1 MKPRHILTGLVLGLL
16 ALTTLT
22 MTAPG
27 FAATAELGAEDAGRL
42 ADMLDDPAQRD
53 ALIGTL
59 RDLAAVDAQT
69 TTAPAGASGGLSQW
83 VGLMVGRA
91 TEGLASLG
99 GQLAQLVA
107 TMSDPG
113 AVWQELQT
121 EWQDEEQRAIWLG
134 ILWKVGLM
142 VLAGIVARYVVR
154 FAFKGPRSRIE
165 AKDNPTLWTR
175 VPWLLA
181 RTILD
186 ILPILALGLA
196 AYGTLQL
203 TGLGTNMESDQGA
216 ATVRA
221 IGIAVIQAIVL
232 ARMILAVTRLVAT
245 PLAPNLRLI
254 PLTDRTAAYSYV
266 WVSRFVNVGVYG
278 FALGPILLLA
288 GLPEDAATGFA
299 RLVGFLMLILAFIV
313 ILQTRQAV
321 AAFIE
326 GEAPAPDELQ
336 RRVTGVLRARLAD
349 VWHVLSLLYLTIFYV
364 IWALSIEG
372 GFAVMLSGTLGTIIV
387 IALAELAIKAI
398 HEGMSRFVRIDPEI
412 EKRFPGLEQRAS
424 RYLSVAR
431 YVVTGVVCVIAFLAI
446 LESWTVDV
454 VGAIGSEAGGLLL
467 AKLGRI
473 LLVAVAATLVWEGAR
488 ALVARTLSKQDDT
501 GTTTIRSQRTRT
513 LLPLAQSALTI
524 VISLIAALTILSEL
538 GLDIAPL
545 LAGAGVIGLA
555 IGFGAQTLVKDI
567 ITGLFILMEDAIA
580 VGDVVDVAGHTGT
593 VEAVSVRSVRLRDL
607 SGTVHTVPFSSID
620 SVKNLTKDFSYYV
633 LDVGIAY
640 RENTDAVIALL
651 REVDEDLRQD
661 PEFGGDMLAPLDVL
675 GVNEFADS
683 AVVIRARL
691 KTRPLQQWRVGRE
704 FNRRMKFKFDE
715 HNVEIPFPHQTLY
728 FGVDRE
734 GKAPPAYIAMASTE
748 QSDPLAV
755 TIDETEELAAR
766 EQKAPQKRDS
776 GDSATELE

>member
-1 MKPRHILTGLVLGLL
+1 MTLRQILCGLMLGLFV
-16 ALTTLT
+16 
-22 MTAPG
+22 
-27 FAATAELGAEDAGRL
+27 FASAGIATPAWAASDGLGAAEAGRL
-42 ADMLDDPAQRD
+42 ADMLENPEERD
-53 ALIGTL
+53 ALISTL
-59 RDLAAVDAQT
+59 RDLAAVESDAKS
-69 TTAPAGASGGLSQW
+69 APTGAAGGLSQW
-83 VGLMVGRA
+83 LGALVGRA

-99 GQLAQLVA
+99 GQLAELVA
-107 TMSDPG
+107 AMSDPG
-113 AVWQELQT
+113 AIWAELQN
-121 EWQDEEQRAIWLG
+121 EWQDETQRAIWLG

-142 VLAGIVARYVVR
+142 VVAGLIARYLVR
-154 FAFKGPRSRIE
+154 LAFKGPRSRIE
-165 AKDNPTLWTR
+165 ARENPTLLTR
-175 VPWLLA
+175 LPWLLA

-186 ILPILALGLA
+186 VLPILALGLA
-196 AYGTLQL
+196 AYGTLEL
-203 TGLGTNMESDQGA
+203 TGLGTKMDSDQGA
-216 ATVRA
+216 QTVRA

-254 PLTDRTAAYSYV
+254 PLADHTAAYTYI

-278 FALGPILLLA
+278 FALGPILLMA
-288 GLPEDAATGFA
+288 GLPADAAAGFA
-299 RLVGFLMLILAFIV
+299 RLVGFLMLVLAFIV
-313 ILQTRQAV
+313 VLQTRQSV

-336 RRVTGVLRARLAD
+336 RRVTAIVRARLAD
-349 VWHVLSLLYLTIFYV
+349 VWHVLTLVYLTIFYV

-372 GFAVMLSGTLGTIIV
+372 GFAVMLSGTVGTIIV
-387 IALAELAIKAI
+387 ITLAELVIKAI
-398 HEGMSRFVRIDPEI
+398 HEGMGRFVRIDPEI

-431 YVVTGVVCVIAFLAI
+431 YVVTGLVCLVAFLAI

-454 VGAIGSEAGGLLL
+454 VSAIGSEAGGILL

-473 LLVAVAATLVWEGAR
+473 LLVAIAAILVWEGAR

-501 GTTTIRSQRTRT
+501 GTTTVRSQRTRT

-524 VISLIAALTILSEL
+524 VIALIAALTILSEL
-538 GLDIAPL
+538 GLNIGPL

-633 LDVGIAY
+633 LNVGVAY
-640 RENTDAVIALL
+640 RENTDAVIALM
-651 REVDEDLRQD
+651 REVDEDLRSD

-704 FNRRMKFKFDE
+704 YNRRMKFKFDE

-728 FGVDRE
+728 FGVDRD
-734 GKAPPAYIAMASTE
+734 GKAPPAYIAMASAE
-748 QSDPLAV
+748 QSSAPKG
-755 TIDETEELAAR
+755 TIENTDELAAR
-766 EQKAPQKRDS
+766 EQNAPQKKDS